1 MASLEPTARLTWD
14 PTVSHSP
21 YPSESPATYTSAAPS
36 HVPSAQTPSPTTL
49 PLYAAIITGKVAF
62 GGITQEE
69 FNKDEKLQQYIKTD
83 LALSA
88 GVDPDSV
95 AILGTKEEEILPER
109 RKLLESLV
117 VVDFEIAYVSEAD
130 ARVAVTALQKV
141 VFSKVEA
148 YVLSSFPDKKI
159 KVDVLPESFA
169 VSLTRLSCTD
179 EILDGD
185 ETDVDCGGPLC
196 LPCGIGFSCEAD
208 SDCVSRQ
215 CEISYGSTI
224 GMCVASGNGKL
235 ILIISC
241 STVSVVLL
249 GIMFAAR
256 NWFLTTSKR
265 RNGDNR
271 DVSDSSGVIASRDLG
286 IYFNDLDD
294 LTATLDVQQQ
304 DAGYQDDP
312 DLLPSISTAAYGIN
326 GDVFP
331 DILKEN
337 VEYTE
342 RHQQEDSSC
351 VDAGS
356 DTVMIYPSKE
366 DNFGFEAII

>member
-1 MASLEPTARLTWD
+1 MPRTESPTKF
-14 PTVSHSP
+14 
-21 YPSESPATYTSAAPS
+21 PSESLATNPTAAPS
-36 HVPSAQTPSPTTL
+36 YVPFAQTPSPTTL
-49 PLYAAIITGKVAF
+49 PRYATVTGKVAF
-62 GGITQEE
+62 SGITQEE

-95 AILGTKEEEILPER
+95 AILGTEEEEILLNR
-109 RKLLESLV
+109 RNLLESQVRL
-117 VVDFEIAYVSEAD
+117 VVDFEIAFKSEVD
-130 ARVAVTALQKV
+130 ARAAVTALQEV
-141 VFSKVEA
+141 VFSNVATYKTIQVA
-148 YVLSSFPDKKI
+148 
-159 KVDVLPESFA
+159 VLPESFA

-196 LPCGIGFSCEAD
+196 FPCGIGFSCEAD

-224 GMCVASGNGKL
+224 GMCVAAGDGKI
-235 ILIISC
+235 ILIVSC
-241 STVSVVLL
+241 ATVPVVLL

-256 NWFLTTSKR
+256 KWFLTTRKK
-265 RNGDNR
+265 RNGDNH
-271 DVSDSSGVIASRDLG
+271 DVNDSRGVI
-286 IYFNDLDD
+286 DLDD

-304 DAGYQDDP
+304 NAGYQDDP

-326 GDVFP
+326 GDAFP

-337 VEYTE
+337 AECTE
-342 RHQQEDSSC
+342 RHQQESSC
-351 VDAGS
+351 VDASS
-356 DTVMIYPSKE
+356 DTVMIYPPKE
-366 DNFGFEAII
+366 DDFGFEAII